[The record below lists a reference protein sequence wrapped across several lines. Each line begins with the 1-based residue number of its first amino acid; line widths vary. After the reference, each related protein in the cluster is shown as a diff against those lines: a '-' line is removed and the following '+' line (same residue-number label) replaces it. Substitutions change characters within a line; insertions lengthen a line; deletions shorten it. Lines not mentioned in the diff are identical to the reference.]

1 MKKLERLTPYL
12 FILPA
17 LLGLLVF
24 RITPIGV
31 SFFGSLTNQTL
42 LGDSI
47 FVGFKNYT
55 DLFATKSFWDS
66 FTLTVFFN
74 LIINPLQILI
84 AFSLALLVFRPTRGV
99 SFFRTSYFI
108 PMTVSIGVAS
118 LLWNLMLDPSL
129 GLING
134 LFRKLGMP
142 EQPFFTSAS
151 QALPSMIFLAS
162 WKGVGYWMMF
172 LLAGLSDIPALL
184 YEAADMDGANALQRF
199 RFVTLP
205 LMRRPLA
212 FVFVA
217 DTVANFLF
225 FAPVYLITKGGP
237 LGATNLLMF
246 NAYQNAFTLG
256 NMGRSL
262 AMSTT
267 ILLIIA
273 VFAVVEMRFFRTE
286 DQENAY

>member
-1 MKKLERLTPYL
+1 MRKLDRLTPYL
-12 FILPA
+12 FIFPA
-17 LLGLLVF
+17 LLGLLIF

-42 LGDSI
+42 LGDTI

-66 FTLTVFFN
+66 FTLTIFFN
-74 LIINPLQILI
+74 LIINPLQIFI
-84 AFSLALLVFRPTRGV
+84 AFCLALLVFRPTRGV
-99 SFFRTSYFI
+99 GIFRTAYFI

-134 LFRKLGMP
+134 LFRKIGIT

-172 LLAGLSDIPALL
+172 LLAGLNDIPALL
-184 YEAADMDGANALQRF
+184 YEAAQIDGASGWQRF
-199 RFVTLP
+199 RLITLP

-267 ILLIIA
+267 ILVIIA
-273 VFAVVEMRFFRTE
+273 LFTIIELRFFRSE
-286 DQENAY
+286 EQSYAV

>member
-12 FILPA
+12 FIFPA

-31 SFFGSLTNQTL
+31 SFFGSMTNQTL

-134 LFRKLGMP
+134 LFRKMGLP

-184 YEAADMDGANALQRF
+184 YEAADMDGASALQRF
-199 RFVTLP
+199 RYVTLP

>member
-1 MKKLERLTPYL
+1 
-12 FILPA
+12 
-17 LLGLLVF
+17 
-24 RITPIGV
+24 
-31 SFFGSLTNQTL
+31 
-42 LGDSI
+42 
-47 FVGFKNYT
+47 
-55 DLFATKSFWDS
+55 
-66 FTLTVFFN
+66 
-74 LIINPLQILI
+74 
-84 AFSLALLVFRPTRGV
+84 
-99 SFFRTSYFI
+99 
-108 PMTVSIGVAS
+108 
-118 LLWNLMLDPSL
+118 
-129 GLING
+129 
-134 LFRKLGMP
+134 
-142 EQPFFTSAS
+142 
-151 QALPSMIFLAS
+151 MIFLAS

-184 YEAADMDGANALQRF
+184 YEAADMDGANGLQRF
-199 RFVTLP
+199 FYVTLP

-256 NMGRSL
+256 NLGRSM

-273 VFAVVEMRFFRTE
+273 VFALVEMRFFRTE